1 MVDATKDEDMEM
13 DTIGQTFLA
22 RVRKNSGSFVV
33 VVKTLGS
40 VHWLI
45 REGDPVSLSGPSLSL
60 SLSQGRRPGES
71 FSLALVVW
79 FHQGGGIG

>member
-45 REGDPVSLSGPSLSL
+45 REGDPVSLSVWPPSQLGMPVGLRLFVAWLVSL
-60 SLSQGRRPGES
+60 GQ
-71 FSLALVVW
+71 
-79 FHQGGGIG
+79 